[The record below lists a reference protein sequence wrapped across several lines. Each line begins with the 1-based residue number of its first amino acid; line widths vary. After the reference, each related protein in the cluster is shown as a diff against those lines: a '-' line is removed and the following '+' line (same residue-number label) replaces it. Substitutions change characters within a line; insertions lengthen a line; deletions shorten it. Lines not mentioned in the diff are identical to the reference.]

1 MQLRFPLPQPKTE
14 LWVSFARGILAL
26 TLAGALG
33 FSPYLHLSG
42 LMGTLGMYA
51 VTDGVLAALFPS
63 RPARRFLW
71 AEASI
76 SIVLGLAMMIALP
89 GERALLW
96 LFCARNLCTAS
107 AEVLESRALDGAA
120 WLKLRSTH
128 AYLAYAGMSSM
139 FFSLAFAVVAF
150 FGYGALD
157 LHACLAGQL
166 SVWAGLVI
174 AYVMRARKTGWMEA
188 DSSLVASQQ
197 TTV

>member
-14 LWVSFARGILAL
+14 LWVAFARGILAL
-26 TLAGALG
+26 TLAGAIG
-33 FSPYLHLSG
+33 FSPYLHLAG
-42 LMGTLGMYA
+42 MMGTLGMYA

-71 AEASI
+71 GEAAI
-76 SIVLGLAMMIALP
+76 SIVLGLTMMLALP

-107 AEVLESRALDGAA
+107 AELLESHALDGAA
-120 WLKLRSTH
+120 WLRPRAVH
-128 AYLAYAGMSSM
+128 ACLAYAGMSSM
-139 FFSLAFAVVAF
+139 LLSLAFMVVAF

-166 SVWAGLVI
+166 AIWAALVI
-174 AYVMRARKTGWMEA
+174 SYVMRARKSGWMES
-188 DSSLVASQQ
+188 DNSLVSSQQ
-197 TTV
+197 SAL